1 MALALV
7 VLFKGKDAM
16 HKIIY
21 GFFYCGIISTAHY
34 SFADNLVF
42 YNWDDYIS
50 PTVIDQFES
59 ETGHTVE
66 VLVFDRDNERDELIA
81 SQATSG
87 IDLVLMNSI
96 SAKLFGKNN
105 YLVPLTEAFQH
116 SRDHLD
122 SKWRGSCG
130 QYAMPYLWGTL
141 GIVYRKDKVIPPPTS
156 WASLLTPIPAHQKHI
171 NMQLDSLD
179 TLVPA
184 LKILGLSI
192 NTENIDDLKAAYK
205 LLVAQKEQ
213 VLSYEYVVSYNARAQ
228 NKDRIY
234 LALAYSGDQ
243 LTLEDDKSKPQWDF
257 VVPKEGTAIWI
268 DCIGILSSSAKKKA
282 ATAFINFINRPKI
295 AALNAQE
302 LWVATTNLSALQ
314 HVSDEFL
321 EDNKVFPSAEMFKN
335 SEFYKELTHSSTRLR
350 NRIIHQLGHKKP

>member
-1 MALALV
+1 MY
-7 VLFKGKDAM
+7 
-16 HKIIY
+16 KIIY
-21 GFFYCGIISTAHY
+21 GLFYCGIISVANY

-50 PTVIDQFES
+50 QTVIDQFES

-105 YLVPLTEAFQH
+105 YLVPITEAFQN
-116 SRDHLD
+116 SLDHLD

-156 WASLLTPIPAHQKHI
+156 WTSLITPIRAHQKHI
-171 NMQLDSLD
+171 NMQLDLFD

-213 VLSYEYVVSYNARAQ
+213 VLSYEYVVSYNAKAQ

-243 LTLEDDKSKPQWDF
+243 LTLENDKSKPQWDF

-268 DCIGILSSSAKKKA
+268 DCIGILSSSTKKKV

-302 LWVATTNLSALQ
+302 LWVATPNISALQ
-314 HVSDEFL
+314 YVSDEFL
-321 EDNKVFPSAEMFKN
+321 DDSRVFPSAEMSKK
-335 SEFYKELTHSSTRLR
+335 SELYQVLTNESIRLR
-350 NRIIHQLGHKKP
+350 NRIVYQLEHK